1 MIKEGKTPLA
11 CNYGETKNNIG
22 NLRGESYLAAMLQT
36 YQQCW
41 LVLPAGATMVLVTK
55 NFIRNK
61 KIVDLAD
68 DTIKLCEGAGFK
80 LKERLA
86 RKLTQQSFWRTIYY
100 QKFPDAPRLKHEDV
114 LVFQKGEK

>member
-1 MIKEGKTPLA
+1 
-11 CNYGETKNNIG
+11 
-22 NLRGESYLAAMLQT
+22 
-36 YQQCW
+36 
-41 LVLPAGATMVLVTK
+41 MVLVTK

-86 RKLTQQSFWRTIYY
+86 RKLIQQSFWRTLYY
-100 QKFPDAPRLKHEDV
+100 HRFPDVQRLTHEDI
-114 LVFQKGEK
+114 LIFEKDTEYQGEDY